1 MKAEEHHSL
10 KNLFGMAVGAE
21 IEAQNVY
28 SHIGD
33 RTRNFVLKEKMLFLA
48 SEERKHET
56 ILKGLFKQKFPGEEM
71 VVPEETLAPVPAWKP
86 EKTENVSKVLAA
98 AMQTEVD
105 ARAFYEAMAERIDDS
120 KAQSM
125 LRYMAAMEQTHFH
138 LLETEYNAALE
149 LEDYDRFDPG
159 VHWGA

>member
-1 MKAEEHHSL
+1 MKAEAHYSL
-10 KNLFGMAVGAE
+10 QDLFGMAIKAE
-21 IEAQNVY
+21 IEAQNIY
-28 SHIGD
+28 SDIEGK
-33 RTRNFVLKEKMLFLA
+33 TKNFVLKEKMHFLTG
-48 SEERKHET
+48 EEKKHESM
-56 ILKGLFKQKFPGEEM
+56 LRGLFKQRFPGEEV

-86 EKTENVSKVLAA
+86 EEGGKVSEALKA

-105 ARAFYEAMAERIDDS
+105 AKAFYEAMAERIDDS
-120 KAQSM
+120 QSRSM

-149 LEDYDRFDPG
+149 IEDYDRFDPA